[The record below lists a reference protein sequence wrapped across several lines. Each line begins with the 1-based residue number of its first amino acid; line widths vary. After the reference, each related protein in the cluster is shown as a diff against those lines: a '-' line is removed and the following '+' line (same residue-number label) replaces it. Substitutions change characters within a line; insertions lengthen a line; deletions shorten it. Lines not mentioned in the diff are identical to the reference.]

1 MNIFDSHLHLPIAE
15 TLHISFSSL
24 VENCLKAN
32 VKGGLI
38 IGMQGEPWKLEEV
51 KELVGQN
58 SDFQFAVNPNLNQS
72 LNSLRAEVTFAKK
85 IGAAALKIHPR
96 NQRVNLQT
104 KEVRNLVQLAKE
116 MNIPVIICSFDD
128 GSWSRIGLTKDQF
141 IALADDFPD
150 VNFLWAHAG
159 GHHVLDFMFMARRV
173 NNVFLD
179 TSFTQSYFFKGTVI
193 ENLNYAT
200 ESLST
205 RFMFGTDFEQA
216 PYVESVQKL
225 CNLYLV
231 QNPNRESFFE
241 SNYMRFL
248 GIHG

>member
-1 MNIFDSHLHLPIAE
+1 MNICDSHLHLPLAK
-15 TLHISFSSL
+15 TLDDSFSSL

-38 IGMQGEPWKLEEV
+38 IGMQGEPWRLEEV

-58 SDFQFAVNPNLNQS
+58 SNFQFAVNPNLNQS
-72 LNSLRAEVTFAKK
+72 LDSLRAEVTFAKK
-85 IGAAALKIHPR
+85 NGAAALKIHPR

-116 MNIPVIICSFDD
+116 LNIPVIICSFDD
-128 GSWSRIGLTKDQF
+128 GSWSRIGLTTDQF
-141 IALADDFPD
+141 IKLADDFPD

-173 NNVFLD
+173 SNVYLD
-179 TSFTQSYFFKGTVI
+179 TSFTQSYFFKGTVV

-200 ESLST
+200 ESLPT

-216 PYVESVQKL
+216 TYVESVEKL
-225 CNLYLV
+225 CNFYLV
-231 QNPNRESFFE
+231 QNPNREAFFE
-241 SNYMRFL
+241 GNYMRFL

>member
-1 MNIFDSHLHLPIAE
+1 MNIFDSHLHFPIAE
-15 TLHISFSSL
+15 TLPNSLSSL
-24 VENCLKAN
+24 VENCQKAN

-38 IGMQGEPWKLEEV
+38 ISMHGEPWKLQEV
-51 KELVGQN
+51 AELVGQN
-58 SDFQFAVNPNLNQS
+58 SNFQFAVNPNLNQS
-72 LNSLRAEVTFAKK
+72 LDSLRANVTFAKK

-116 MNIPVIICSFDD
+116 LSIPVIICSFDD
-128 GSWSRIGLTKDQF
+128 GSWSRIGLTQDQF
-141 IALADDFPD
+141 IKLADDFPD

-173 NNVFLD
+173 TNVFLD
-179 TSFTQSYFFKGTVI
+179 TSFTQSYFFKGTVV

-200 ESLST
+200 ESLSA
-205 RFMFGTDFEQA
+205 RFMFGTDFEQV
-216 PYVESVQKL
+216 PYVESVEEL
-225 CNLYLV
+225 RNFYLV
-231 QNPNRESFFE
+231 HNPNREAFFE
-241 SNYMRFL
+241 GNYMRFL